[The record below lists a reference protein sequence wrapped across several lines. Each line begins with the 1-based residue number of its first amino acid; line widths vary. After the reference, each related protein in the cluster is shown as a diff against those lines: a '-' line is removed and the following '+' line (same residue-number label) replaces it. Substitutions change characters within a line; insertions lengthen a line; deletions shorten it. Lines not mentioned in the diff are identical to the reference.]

1 MQIWPYFLILSA
13 SLSTFFVVRII
24 FYFNEKAAHL
34 MTSSSVMTDQESP
47 PALQLNWKI
56 LGDKKFAL
64 IHKSFT
70 TNEARDC

>member
-13 SLSTFFVVRII
+13 SLSTYFIVRFI

-34 MTSSSVMTDQESP
+34 MTSSSVTTDQESS

-64 IHKSFT
+64 IHKFFT
-70 TNEARDC
+70 TNEAKDC